1 MVEARDCRGWSKTIE
16 YLGCATPFRIFF
28 AFLFPT
34 GRKAAGLARL
44 SGQRPRLFFFC
55 PSDGSDGDDNNSNNN
70 TLMELHFFALP
81 DEEGTQKQEP
91 KAGIRDCWTRRAR
104 GVGDDRVARV
114 RLVQAQSGEKKHMAQ
129 DAVNIFSMRT
139 RARRGLAVKERKR
152 NPHRPSFSKK
162 KKTRRVK
169 ISTQKTL

>member
-1 MVEARDCRGWSKTIE
+1 LSGLVENNRISRLCDALSNFLCLFVSNRSKS
-16 YLGCATPFRIFF
+16 G
-28 AFLFPT
+28 
-34 GRKAAGLARL
+34 RL
-44 SGQRPRLFFFC
+44 SKAQWTTASPFFFR